1 MTKKQ
6 LIETIRR
13 VIKETLN
20 EAVAPAPS
28 KPKPSAPAEID
39 PGTPEEEP
47 DKYTLN
53 PEKGTENIPDI
64 DPKAKVKKV
73 TMTEAEMLAK
83 IIKKYRAI
91 KKNG

>member
-13 VIKETLN
+13 VIKETLE
-20 EAVAPAPS
+20 EAGPAYSPSIPQERPGPDVA
-28 KPKPSAPAEID
+28 E
-39 PGTPEEEP
+39 PGTEEENEP

-53 PEKGTENIPDI
+53 PEKGTENIPDVA
-64 DPKAKVKKV
+64 PKA